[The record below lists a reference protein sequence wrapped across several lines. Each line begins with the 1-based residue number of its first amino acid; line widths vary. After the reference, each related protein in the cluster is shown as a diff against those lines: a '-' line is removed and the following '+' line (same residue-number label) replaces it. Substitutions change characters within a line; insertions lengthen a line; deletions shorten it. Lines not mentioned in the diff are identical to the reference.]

1 MNSPRQDATD
11 GMISVIPEG
20 APFSTEQRQWLNGF
34 LAGLNSHAIL
44 SGTQGGANGGARE
57 SAPGGNSPAA
67 PPGAPLLILY
77 GSQSGNAEGLAHDL
91 AARIRVKAGGPA
103 VAPRVLGM
111 EHFADV
117 DFAVEKHILAISST
131 WGEGDM
137 PDNAAGFWTWL
148 QSDKAPSLGHA
159 SFAVLGLGD
168 RNYRRFCQAG
178 KNLDGRFAELGARRL
193 RPLCECDTDFEG
205 AAATW
210 LNAVLDVLAAEL
222 PAVVSGDAGSSAGTH
237 TGDAR
242 VALVDSM
249 GPRYDKKNPFPAA
262 LLENRPLNARASA
275 KDTRHLAFSLVGSG
289 LEYKAGDALGILP
302 RNDYDLADR
311 LILRLN
317 CGGNERIALPWGEEG
332 TLRSALLA
340 RLDLRRGSLNLLEAL
355 LGGARNPGERARL
368 EALLAAPESEATLEY
383 LNTRDTL
390 DVLDDFSKSH
400 PDPQAVI
407 ASLGRLNSRLY
418 SIASSPKAHPG
429 EVHLCVGIVRQH
441 VGGRL
446 RRGVASTHL
455 AERVPLGTTVPV
467 YIQSSAHFAVP
478 EAPGVPL
485 IMVGPGTGI
494 APFRAFLEERRERGD
509 MGKNW
514 LLFGDQKR
522 ALDFLYADELTGMER
537 DGFLTRLDLAFSR
550 DQEEKIYV
558 QDRMLARGRELFSWL
573 EQGAHFCV
581 CGDAKRMAKD
591 VDAALHRIVAQEG
604 GMTEDKAK
612 EYVEKLKKE
621 KRYNRDVY

>member
-1 MNSPRQDATD
+1 MNPDPKIPAV
-11 GMISVIPEG
+11 SVIPEG
-20 APFSTEQRQWLNGF
+20 APFTTEQRQWLNGF
-34 LAGLNSHAIL
+34 IAGLNSVAAL
-44 SGTQGGANGGARE
+44 GGVAQNV
-57 SAPGGNSPAA
+57 APGSPAPAAPEA

-91 AARIRVKAGGPA
+91 AAKIRMRVGGA
-103 VAPRVLGM
+103 ALSPRVIGM
-111 EHFADV
+111 EHFADI
-117 DFAVEKHILAISST
+117 DFAAEKHILAISST

-137 PDNAAGFWTWL
+137 PDNAVAFWTWL
-148 QSDKAPSLGHA
+148 QSDKAPGLGHA
-159 SFAVLGLGD
+159 AFSVLALGD

-193 RPLCECDTDFEG
+193 RPLSECDTDYES
-205 AAATW
+205 AAHTW
-210 LNAVLDVLAAEL
+210 LEAVAVELDKEL
-222 PAVVSGDAGSSAGTH
+222 PASGTSAGESASIAH
-237 TGDAR
+237 ADA
-242 VALVDSM
+242 AGGTASLY
-249 GPRYDKKNPFPAA
+249 GKKNPFPAA

-317 CGGNERIALPWGEEG
+317 CGGNERILLPWGEEG

-340 RLDLRRGSLNLLEAL
+340 RLDLRRGSLKLLEAL

-368 EALLAAPESEATLEY
+368 EALLAAPDSEATFEY
-383 LNTRDTL
+383 LNTRDAL
-390 DVLDDFSKSH
+390 DVLEDFSKSH

-407 ASLGRLNSRLY
+407 GALGRLNPRLY
-418 SIASSPKAHPG
+418 SIASSPMAHPG
-429 EVHLCVGIVRQH
+429 EVHLCVGVVREH

-467 YIQSSAHFAVP
+467 YIQPSAHFGVP
-478 EAPGVPL
+478 ETPGTPL

-494 APFRAFLEERRERGD
+494 APFRAFLEERRARGD
-509 MGKNW
+509 AGKNW

-522 ALDFLYADELTGMER
+522 AHDFLYADELTGMER

-550 DQEEKIYV
+550 DQEEKVYV
-558 QDRMLARGRELFSWL
+558 QDRMRANGPELFAWL
-573 EQGAHFCV
+573 EQGAHFTV

-591 VDAALHRIVAQEG
+591 VDAALHRIVAKEG
-604 GMTEDKAK
+604 GMSEDKAK
-612 EYVEKLKKE
+612 EYVEAMKKAG
-621 KRYNRDVY
+621 RYARDVY

>member
-1 MNSPRQDATD
+1 MNPDPNF
-11 GMISVIPEG
+11 SVIPEG
-20 APFSTEQRQWLNGF
+20 APFTTEQRQWLNGF
-34 LAGLNSHAIL
+34 IAGLNSVAVLGGVAHA
-44 SGTQGGANGGARE
+44 A
-57 SAPGGNSPAA
+57 APGTPAA
-67 PPGAPLLILY
+67 AVAELPPGAPLLILY

-91 AARIRVKAGGPA
+91 AAKIRMRVGGAA
-103 VAPRVLGM
+103 VSPRVLGM
-111 EHFADV
+111 EHFADI
-117 DFAVEKHILAISST
+117 DFAAEKHVLAISST

-137 PDNAAGFWTWL
+137 PDNAVAFWNWL
-148 QSDKAPSLGHA
+148 QSDKAPGLGHA
-159 SFAVLGLGD
+159 TFAVLGLGD

-193 RPLCECDTDFEG
+193 RPLCECDTDYES
-205 AAATW
+205 AAHAW
-210 LNAVLDVLAAEL
+210 LEAVAVELDKEL
-222 PAVVSGDAGSSAGTH
+222 PAGGAHAGGNASDGNAHAAAEITASLYG
-237 TGDAR
+237 
-242 VALVDSM
+242 
-249 GPRYDKKNPFPAA
+249 KKNPFPAA

-317 CGGNERIALPWGEEG
+317 CGGNERIMLPWGEEG

-340 RLDLRRGSLNLLEAL
+340 RLDLRRGSLKLLEAL

-368 EALLAAPESEATLEY
+368 EALLAAPDSEATFEY
-383 LNTRDTL
+383 LNTRDAL

-407 ASLGRLNSRLY
+407 GALGRLNPRLY

-429 EVHLCVGIVRQH
+429 EVHLCVGVVREH

-467 YIQSSAHFAVP
+467 YIQPSAHFGVP
-478 EAPGVPL
+478 ETPGTPL
-485 IMVGPGTGI
+485 VMVGPGTGI
-494 APFRAFLEERRERGD
+494 APFRAFLEERRARGD
-509 MGKNW
+509 AGKNW

-522 ALDFLYADELTGMER
+522 SLDFLYAEELTGMER

-550 DQEEKIYV
+550 DQEEKVYV
-558 QDRMLARGRELFSWL
+558 QDRMLANGPELFAWL
-573 EQGAHFCV
+573 EQGAHFTV

-591 VDAALHRIVAQEG
+591 VDAALHRIVAKEG
-604 GMTEDKAK
+604 GMSEDKAK
-612 EYVEKLKKE
+612 DYVEAMKKAG
-621 KRYNRDVY
+621 RYARDVY

>member
-1 MNSPRQDATD
+1 MNPDPKIPSV
-11 GMISVIPEG
+11 SVIPEG
-20 APFSTEQRQWLNGF
+20 APFTTEQRQWLNGF
-34 LAGLNSHAIL
+34 IAGLNSVAAL
-44 SGTQGGANGGARE
+44 GGVAQTGT
-57 SAPGGNSPAA
+57 PGSPTPAATEA

-91 AARIRVKAGGPA
+91 AAKIRMRVGGA
-103 VAPRVLGM
+103 ALSPRVIGM
-111 EHFADV
+111 EHFADI

-137 PDNAAGFWTWL
+137 PDNAVAFWNWL
-148 QSDKAPSLGHA
+148 QSDKAPGLGHA
-159 SFAVLGLGD
+159 AFSVLALGD

-193 RPLCECDTDFEG
+193 RPLSECDTDYES
-205 AAATW
+205 AAHTW
-210 LNAVLDVLAAEL
+210 LEAVAVELDKEL
-222 PAVVSGDAGSSAGTH
+222 PASGASAGEHAPSGTADLA
-237 TGDAR
+237 GGAS
-242 VALVDSM
+242 ASLY
-249 GPRYDKKNPFPAA
+249 GKKNPFPAA

-317 CGGNERIALPWGEEG
+317 CGGNERIMLPWGEEG

-340 RLDLRRGSLNLLEAL
+340 RLDLRRGSLKLLEAL
-355 LGGARNPGERARL
+355 LGGARNPGEQARL
-368 EALLAAPESEATLEY
+368 EGLLAAPDSEATFEY
-383 LNTRDTL
+383 LNTRDAL

-407 ASLGRLNSRLY
+407 GALGRLNPRLY

-429 EVHLCVGIVRQH
+429 EVHLCVGVVREH

-467 YIQSSAHFAVP
+467 YIQPSAHFGVP
-478 EAPGVPL
+478 ETPGTPL

-494 APFRAFLEERRERGD
+494 APFRAFLEERRARGD
-509 MGKNW
+509 AGKNW

-522 ALDFLYADELTGMER
+522 SLDFLYAEELTGMER

-550 DQEEKIYV
+550 DQEEKVYV
-558 QDRMLARGRELFSWL
+558 QDRMLANGPELFAWL
-573 EQGAHFCV
+573 EQGAHFTV

-591 VDAALHRIVAQEG
+591 VDSALHRIVAKEG
-604 GMTEDKAK
+604 GMSEDKAK
-612 EYVEKLKKE
+612 EYVEAMKKAG
-621 KRYNRDVY
+621 RYARDVY